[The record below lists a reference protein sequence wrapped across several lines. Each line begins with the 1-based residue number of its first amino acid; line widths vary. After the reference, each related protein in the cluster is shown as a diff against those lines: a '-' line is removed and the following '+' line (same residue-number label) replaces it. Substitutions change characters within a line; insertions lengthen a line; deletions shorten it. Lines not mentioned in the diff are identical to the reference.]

1 MAGGDV
7 LYQGPVLRE
16 AQDRF
21 DQAAHENYEGM
32 RYVDDDIEL
41 QGRSGKDR
49 RVLRS
54 FGPKDPAP
62 RYYHPLARW
71 IDKGLRD

>member
-7 LYQGPVLRE
+7 LYQGPTLRE

-21 DQAAHENYEGM
+21 DQAAHENYEGA
-32 RYVDDDIEL
+32 RYVDEDIEL
-41 QGRSGKDR
+41 TKDR
-49 RVLRS
+49 RMLRS

-62 RYYHPLARW
+62 RYFHPLERW
-71 IDKGLRD
+71 IDKGLRA